1 MNPSLT
7 ALLIGAVCVAAHAV
21 LTLVLL
27 RLPGRLSPVARHAA
41 SAAVTHLA
49 GVAAAAVWFGP
60 VPYWP
65 IAAVG
70 GFGAVAWLFAFS
82 AVYKSVSLR
91 ILSQLARVEGNE
103 LSLEAVTTD
112 YVLPEFEARVDVL
125 RNMGCAEP
133 AGSGFGLTEKGV
145 ATAAR
150 IRFVQKLCGIERS
163 GLYGEAESKRA
174 A

>member
-7 ALLIGAVCVAAHAV
+7 ALLIGAACAVAHMAM
-21 LTLVLL
+21 TLVLL
-27 RLPGRLSPVARHAA
+27 RLPGRTSPVMRHAA

-49 GVAAAAVWFGP
+49 GVIAAMWFGP

-70 GFGAVAWLFAFS
+70 GFGAVAWLFVFS

-103 LSLEAVTTD
+103 LPLETVTTD
-112 YVLPEFEARVDVL
+112 YVMPEFAARVDVL

-133 AGSGFGLTEKGV
+133 VGAGDALTAKGA
-145 ATAAR
+145 ATAKR
-150 IRFVQKLCGIERS
+150 ILAVQKLCGIERS
-163 GLYGEAESKRA
+163 GLYGEAASKRA